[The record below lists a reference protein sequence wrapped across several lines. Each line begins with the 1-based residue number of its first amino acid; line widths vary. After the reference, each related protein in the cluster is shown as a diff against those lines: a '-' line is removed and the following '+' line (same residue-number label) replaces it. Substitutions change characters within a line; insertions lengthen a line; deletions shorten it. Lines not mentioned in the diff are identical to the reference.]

1 MSFKL
6 CIGKML
12 VILVIYNRI
21 LLIYD
26 DIKFIPVLVNLYSM
40 LDPF

>member
-6 CIGKML
+6 CVGKML

-21 LLIYD
+21 LLTYD